1 MIIKNDLITKPE
13 KDSISFK
20 SILCIIISTLIT
32 SFIGCIFTKYLLK
45 DFDNIQSLVNYTL
58 IVVMLVRSL
67 IETIIFIIEMFL
79 FYYILKF
86 FLKDID
92 FGCKITP
99 KRFINIS
106 GCLFLSKG
114 VSAFIFTLVT
124 SYIYNYTALP
134 FEVMIDKW
142 IYNSCI
148 INITSNIIF
157 LIFMVIYYEKKIL
170 HNKKIK
176 IAVAF
181 FVPYVLITIIP
192 IIPIALK
199 LMWV

>member
-45 DFDNIQSLVNYTL
+45 DVNNQQSLVNYTL
-58 IVVMLVRSL
+58 IVVMLVQSL

-99 KRFINIS
+99 KR
-106 GCLFLSKG
+106 LSKG

-134 FEVMIDKW
+134 LKVMIDKW
-142 IYNSCI
+142 TYNSYI